1 MKDKVAQNMSDYF
14 ELIESELF
22 VGPWVL
28 GDEYSICDAYLF
40 TIAQW
45 LKGDGVALSKFPI
58 LSDFEIRMRDREAVK
73 RIISIY
79 KV

>member
-1 MKDKVAQNMSDYF
+1 
-14 ELIESELF
+14 
-22 VGPWVL
+22 L

-58 LSDFEIRMRDREAVK
+58 LSDFEIRMRNREAVK